1 MLASIY
7 ILERIQ
13 IRRQDV
19 NRLGFVLVVEVHHVT
34 ARPIALAQH
43 CAGFAIESV
52 RIWVHAVDSNA
63 SSCMGPLMRE
73 SWATV
78 HLECVRSRILNMWIC
93 VFMCTTG
100 AVRICSVQ

>member
-63 SSCMGPLMRE
+63 SSCRGPL
-73 SWATV
+73 V
-78 HLECVRSRILNMWIC
+78 HLECVRSRILNMW
-93 VFMCTTG
+93 VFTG
-100 AVRICSVQ
+100 GAAGLCI